1 MANFQLFSNMELT
14 PTPTSKENLS
24 VIWFWTY
31 RNYFWW
37 KSLGCGWIPTLAHTG
52 WYPHCPVRCVAGPL
66 WVHVLSCTGLSGP
79 HRPSP
84 ISHQHKRLTHL
95 HPLDKKGL
103 WPNASLFYVV
113 GTHNHD
119 FHCYCLDSN
128 FTATTAYLKC
138 SNCWNLVLVLTRPE
152 NLLLFSIL
160 QVSIQC
166 QRHKTEGSQRTPCFC
181 LNIY

>member
-1 MANFQLFSNMELT
+1 MA
-14 PTPTSKENLS
+14 
-24 VIWFWTY
+24 
-31 RNYFWW
+31 
-37 KSLGCGWIPTLAHTG
+37 
-52 WYPHCPVRCVAGPL
+52 VAGFL
-66 WVHVLSCTGLSGP
+66 HWLILADIHTVLSGVWLGLSECMSCRVRGSPGP
-79 HRPSP
+79 IALPPSP